1 MYCFSLAYKPMVIQ
15 NTILALHGT
24 DGSSGHSS
32 LNQGLDQIH
41 PECPLESSTHISIDI
56 KRTDSTSQMR
66 PMSARRDKLREFESP
81 NTLQVFTLRPMLSSL
96 PNELLLKILEYLNAR
111 DILSCCTVSYVA

>member
-56 KRTDSTSQMR
+56 KCTDSTSQMR

-81 NTLQVFTLRPMLSSL
+81 NTLQVFTLRPMLSCFL
-96 PNELLLKILEYLNAR
+96 HFQTNFF
-111 DILSCCTVSYVA
+111 